1 MEAFPNALTEVNKM
15 LQTNPS
21 IIAYSTAVL
30 PSSAESKR
38 RKRGFF
44 ESHNDFGSKFVIK
57 ACCVMT
63 SGGVN
68 GT

>member
-15 LQTNPS
+15 LQTNPT

-38 RKRGFF
+38 RKRCFF
-44 ESHNDFGSKFVIK
+44 ESHNDSGSEFVIN
-57 ACCVMT
+57 ACCGMN
-63 SGGVN
+63 SGGMN

>member
-21 IIAYSTAVL
+21 IIAYSTA
-30 PSSAESKR
+30 
-38 RKRGFF
+38 
-44 ESHNDFGSKFVIK
+44 GSKFVIK